1 MEKFGKRSQAD
12 DIKSILWNFWLDFAG
27 KLSSGLEFE
36 FFRRFVLSHLAYGVP
51 LVPLWRWAP
60 LRSPPPQSPSWPE
73 GRGRSPVVPRD
84 PDRSPSTRRRRV
96 ERLFDPGL
104 KKSFRCIIFW
114 KKAGRGDKL
123 AAPSRP
129 GPRGGIIAMGHLEIE
144 YVKMTSVFLLGRIK
158 LDMDCQK
165 SGFLPLLIMCLPQNS
180 SINFF

>member
-36 FFRRFVLSHLAYGVP
+36 FFRPFVLSHLAYGVP

-73 GRGRSPVVPRD
+73 GRGRSPVDPRD

-114 KKAGRGDKL
+114 KKAGRG
-123 AAPSRP
+123 
-129 GPRGGIIAMGHLEIE
+129 EISGAFKAGSQRRDYCNGSLRNWVCQNDISIPLRE
-144 YVKMTSVFLLGRIK
+144 DQIRYGLSKIWFFTPLNHVFTPK
-158 LDMDCQK
+158 Q
-165 SGFLPLLIMCLPQNS
+165 FH
-180 SINFF
+180 